1 MEPDDDLKM
10 PLAQKI
16 VLGAIAVLIAWFVV
30 YVVVPGMLG

>member
-16 VLGAIAVLIAWFVV
+16 VLAVVAILIAAFV
-30 YVVVPGMLG
+30 YYLTGGPIG